1 MANNERLTKRVK
13 KIEEWIAENEG
24 GPTLVNFNWLLE
36 TLRNASNQVDH
47 QGRQME
53 MLRGLQQEYLQANE
67 LLDSWNE
74 FIAKKDEEAKN
85 NAIQEQQTE
94 EVPVQEQAESG
105 EETVEAPKKEIRD

>member
-24 GPTLVNFNWLLE
+24 GPTLINMNWLLE

-53 MLRGLQQEYLQANE
+53 MLRGLQQEFLQTNE
-67 LLDSWNE
+67 LLDSWND
-74 FIAKKDEEAKN
+74 FIKEKDDAV
-85 NAIQEQQTE
+85 QEQQAE
-94 EVPVQEQAESG
+94 EVSVQEEAESS
-105 EETVEAPKKEIRD
+105 EEVSEAQEEEAE